1 MSTAAYSGAYA
12 TALARHVAA
21 PGEDTLRAAYEL
33 GRDAVTEELGI
44 LELATTHHDALRR
57 AAASADDVDTVLA
70 AGADFF
76 LEAASAYE
84 MVGRGFRD
92 ARAAALAER
101 RHAAMIRR
109 LSSFLADAS
118 LVTSPNSLR
127 EVANLLAEHAREL
140 TAARCCAVESARAGG
155 ARVLAVSGRDDG
167 CAEALAAVPTQQ
179 AAALLDN
186 GGLANRMAPERVAE
200 HPVLRKLAAADEAC
214 PGWLGVPITGLDG
227 RQLGFVQLV
236 AEPGRGFGDTDEAVV
251 VHLAEMVGATL
262 ERMTL
267 YGA

>member
-1 MSTAAYSGAYA
+1 VMSTVAFSDAYA

-21 PGEDTLRAAYEL
+21 PDEESLHAAYEL
-33 GRDAVTEELGI
+33 GRDAVADELGI
-44 LELATTHHDALRR
+44 LELATAHHDALRR
-57 AAASADDVDTVLA
+57 AAASGVEVDSLLA
-70 AGADFF
+70 AAADFF

-84 MVGRGFRD
+84 MVGRGFRE

-118 LVTSPNSLR
+118 LVTSPASLR
-127 EVANLLAEHAREL
+127 EVATLLAEHAREL
-140 TAARCCAVESARAGG
+140 TEARCCAVESARAGG
-155 ARVLAVSGRDDG
+155 APVLAVSALDDG

-179 AAALLDN
+179 AATLLDN
-186 GGLANRMAPERVAE
+186 GGLPIRLPPERVAE
-200 HPVLRKLAAADEAC
+200 HAVLRRLASAAEAY

-236 AEPGRGFGDTDEAVV
+236 AEPGRGVV